1 MRIVE
6 STTTSLSGNAQAAMR
21 WNRKDLVGLREL
33 SVDEINFILE
43 TADAFKQVGIREIKK
58 VPALRGKTLVN
69 FFVEPSTRTRT
80 SFELAAFRLSA
91 DVINISATASS
102 LTKGET
108 LKDTARNLEALHA
121 DILVLRH
128 SSAGAPQFL
137 ANRLEASVI
146 NAGDGAHEHPT
157 QALLDLYTIREKR
170 GKIAGLHVAIIGDI
184 LFSRVARS
192 NIFGLVKLGACVTL
206 VGPSTLVPR
215 EFEKLGVQIS
225 HKCRRRES
233 PPRPART
240 SAQGI
245 FPRNRRIHPVFR
257 PNERARKTFETGLS
271 DYAPR
276 PDQPRRRD
284 RQRSGRWIAERH
296 SRPSYQRPR
305 RPHGCSLSLRRDC
318 EHMSTTIIRNGHVI
332 DPANKRD
339 EVGDVYIED
348 GKIVASRS
356 EFRNPNSEI
365 EEIDASGLIVTPGL
379 IDMHVHLREPGFGHK
394 ETIESGSRAAAAG
407 GFTTIVCMPNTSP
420 VADDP
425 STIAWIKSRAAT
437 AACVNVLPAGAIS
450 KDLAGEE
457 LAPIGSLV
465 QAGIVAITDDGHC
478 IQNHELMRRAVEY
491 ARMVDVPVLDHC
503 QDYNFVGNGVVN
515 EGYWST
521 LLGLPGWPAVGEEA
535 MVMRNILLAELCNH
549 HIHCQHVTTAKSVR
563 LLREAR
569 RRGVKISGEV
579 CPHHIALTDEA
590 IQNFDTNYKMNPPL
604 RAQTDVDALLEGI
617 SDGTLSVLAS
627 DHAPHA
633 DFEKEVEFDAAPF
646 GIIGLETA
654 LGLFLDLLVHKHR
667 KIDIVRLIKMC
678 TVEPAK
684 LLKLEAGTLSVGA
697 SADVTLLNPDL
708 EWTVQIDK
716 FESGSRNSPFDG
728 WKLKGRAVRTIVG
741 GKTVWELD

>member
-1 MRIVE
+1 V
-6 STTTSLSGNAQAAMR
+6 
-21 WNRKDLVGLREL
+21 
-33 SVDEINFILE
+33 
-43 TADAFKQVGIREIKK
+43 
-58 VPALRGKTLVN
+58 
-69 FFVEPSTRTRT
+69 
-80 SFELAAFRLSA
+80 SA
-91 DVINISATASS
+91 
-102 LTKGET
+102 
-108 LKDTARNLEALHA
+108 
-121 DILVLRH
+121 
-128 SSAGAPQFL
+128 
-137 ANRLEASVI
+137 
-146 NAGDGAHEHPT
+146 
-157 QALLDLYTIREKR
+157 
-170 GKIAGLHVAIIGDI
+170 
-184 LFSRVARS
+184 
-192 NIFGLVKLGACVTL
+192 
-206 VGPSTLVPR
+206 
-215 EFEKLGVQIS
+215 
-225 HKCRRRES
+225 
-233 PPRPART
+233 
-240 SAQGI
+240 
-245 FPRNRRIHPVFR
+245 
-257 PNERARKTFETGLS
+257 
-271 DYAPR
+271 
-276 PDQPRRRD
+276 
-284 RQRSGRWIAERH
+284 
-296 SRPSYQRPR
+296 
-305 RPHGCSLSLRRDC
+305 
-318 EHMSTTIIRNGHVI
+318 TIIRDGRVI

-339 EVGDVYIED
+339 EVVDLLIVD
-348 GKIVASRS
+348 GKIAPLSQLS
-356 EFRNPNSEI
+356 ALNSQPDEL
-365 EEIDASGLIVTPGL
+365 DASGLIVAPGL

-394 ETIESGSRAAAAG
+394 ETIESGARAAAAG

-465 QAGIVAITDDGHC
+465 QAGIVAITDDGRC

-491 ARMVDVPVLDHC
+491 ARMVEVPVLDHC

-535 MVMRNILLAELCNH
+535 IVMRNILLAELCDH

-617 SDGTLSVLAS
+617 SDGTLSILAS

-646 GIIGLETA
+646 GIIGLETEI
-654 LGLFLDLLVHKHR
+654 GLFVDLLVHKHR
-667 KIDIVRLIKMC
+667 RVDIVRLIEMY
-678 TVEPAK
+678 TAEPAK

-741 GKTVWELD
+741 GKTIWELD